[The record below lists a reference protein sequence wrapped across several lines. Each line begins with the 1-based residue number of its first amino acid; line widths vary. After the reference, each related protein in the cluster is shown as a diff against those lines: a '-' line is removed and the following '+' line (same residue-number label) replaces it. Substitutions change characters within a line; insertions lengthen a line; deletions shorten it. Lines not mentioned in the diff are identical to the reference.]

1 MKNTRLRARPTS
13 RHSTGI
19 ALVEL
24 AETSSFGSNARRE
37 LIRWFPSSPWIR
49 TLEER
54 PDLRARVHEQL
65 DQKRRRFLLG
75 ASAVALSPV
84 LGCSALSSALPF
96 VFKLLEAAAKTFV
109 SGKNSGGSAFFDNGS
124 QSRES
129 AQLLTR
135 LVEGI
140 DSSAYD
146 NSDNYRD
153 EADFLVNVPAKA
165 SDYAYLFEGLVS
177 DTVGDYFLS
186 GTAAGE
192 TLFSEI
198 FKYV

>member
-1 MKNTRLRARPTS
+1 MKNTRSIVRPAAR
-13 RHSTGI
+13 RSTGI
-19 ALVEL
+19 ALSEL
-24 AETSSFGSNARRE
+24 AETSAFGSNARRE
-37 LIRWFPSSPWIR
+37 LLRWFPSSQWVRSLEEEPALR
-49 TLEER
+49 EALEER
-54 PDLRARVHEQL
+54 LL
-65 DQKRRRFLLG
+65 QKRRGFLL
-75 ASAVALSPV
+75 ASSALALTPV

-96 VFKLLEAAAKTFV
+96 VFKLLEAASKSFV
-109 SGKNSGGSAFFDNGS
+109 AGKGSGGSAFFDNGS

-135 LVEGI
+135 LVEGAE
-140 DSSAYD
+140 STAYD
-146 NSDNYRD
+146 DSDNYRD
-153 EADFLVNVPAKA
+153 EAEFLVNVPATV

-177 DTVGDYFLS
+177 DAVGDYFLA